1 MRKSPATTVRQR
13 AKTGGSGTDAFA
25 APTVRPCH
33 PSRRGTVQEGG
44 YNLLNI
50 RRGAAA
56 FFTGLADGIA
66 SR

>member
-1 MRKSPATTVRQR
+1 MRKSPATTVIQR
-13 AKTGGSGTDAFA
+13 TRAGGSRTDAFA
-25 APTVRPCH
+25 APIVRPCH
-33 PSRRGTVQEGG
+33 RSRRGTVQEGG

-50 RRGAAA
+50 RRGAAS